1 MSTIEEQDIALLKQ
15 RINKLEAQVELL
27 YRHLNLTFVEDLHA
41 GDDPQ
46 IVAALR
52 SNNVMEA
59 IKIYRERTGVGLA
72 AAKSAVEEMRARL
85 GL

>member
-1 MSTIEEQDIALLKQ
+1 
-15 RINKLEAQVELL
+15 LEAQVELL
-27 YRHLNLTFVEDLHA
+27 YKHLNLTFVEDLHA